1 MVLSF
6 HPCFIGDKNI
16 ICAGRP
22 PGETE
27 LFAIK
32 TADAIILPQGCS
44 QALYE
49 MAENNCPHVFPDY
62 DIRFKYSGKL
72 AQIQLF
78 QETDLPHP
86 QTRLYSCTKDFVDSS
101 GDLPAVMPFNFPFVF
116 KFSWGG
122 EGDAVFLIRSQED
135 LEDAIQKA
143 ILYETSGNAGFLLQE
158 YMPTDR
164 TLRLAHIGD
173 AIYSYWRIQN
183 SREVFGTSLS
193 QGARIDHTA
202 DPDLVAVAME
212 RLTEFCRK
220 TKINLAGFD
229 VIFYIQN
236 KKLPLFLEINY
247 FFGRRGLG
255 GSEKYYQILETE
267 IKQWLDR
274 LGLSVV

>member
-6 HPCFIGDKNI
+6 HPCFIGNKNI

-27 LFAIK
+27 LSAIK

-49 MAENNCPHVFPDY
+49 MAKNNCPHIFPDY
-62 DIRFKYSGKL
+62 DIRFKYPGKP

-78 QETDLPHP
+78 RETGLPHP
-86 QTRLYSCTKDFVDSS
+86 QTRLYVCTKDFVDSS
-101 GDLPAVMPFNFPFVF
+101 DDLPAVMPFGFPFVF
-116 KFSWGG
+116 KLSWGG
-122 EGDAVFLIRSQED
+122 EGDTVFLIRSEKD
-135 LEDAIQKA
+135 LENAIQKA
-143 ILYETSGNAGFLLQE
+143 ILHETSGNAGFLLQE
-158 YMPTDR
+158 YIPTDR
-164 TLRLAHIGD
+164 TLRLVRIGE

-183 SREVFGTSLS
+183 SREGFGTSLS

-202 DPDLVAVAME
+202 DPDLVAIAMKH
-212 RLTEFCRK
+212 LTEFCRK

-229 VIFYIQN
+229 VIFSIQN
-236 KKLPLFLEINY
+236 KKSPLFLEINY

-255 GSEKYYQILETE
+255 GSEKYYQILKTE

-274 LGLSVV
+274 LGLAVV